1 MYITPTY
8 DENPLESI
16 NGTATVMSEKA
27 FNARYP
33 NGKISRKAKEYG
45 KTFVCRRGC
54 NTRTS
59 TYTEEFKWEDVYD
72 GTEESLGKL
81 MKRLENDT
89 TATRKKR
96 PEKRKVADD
105 DFTGV
110 DVADSDLEQETP
122 RKKQKFS
129 SAASTPRKIRTPS
142 KLLTPRHKRYI
153 CPVFVF
159 LYSNILQSDRQETPR
174 IHTPR
179 NSCLRS

>member
-16 NGTATVMSEKA
+16 NGTAIIMSEKT
-27 FNARYP
+27 FNTRYP
-33 NGKISRKAKEYG
+33 NGKIPRKTKGYG

-59 TYTEEFKWEDVYD
+59 TYTEEFKWEDIYD
-72 GTEESLGKL
+72 GTEEGLNKL
-81 MKRLENDT
+81 IKRLEDDT

-96 PEKRKVADD
+96 PEKRKIADD

-110 DVADSDLEQETP
+110 DVADSDLEQDTP

-142 KLLTPRHKRYI
+142 KLLTPNHKRY
-153 CPVFVF
+153 VLARFYFSVK
-159 LYSNILQSDRQETPR
+159 
-174 IHTPR
+174 
-179 NSCLRS
+179 

>member
-8 DENPLESI
+8 DNNPLESI
-16 NGTATVMSEKA
+16 NGTAIIMSEKA
-27 FNARYP
+27 FNTKFP
-33 NGKISRKAKEYG
+33 NGKLPRKAKGYG

-59 TYTEEFKWEDVYD
+59 TYTEEFKWEDVYE
-72 GTEESLGKL
+72 GTEESLSKL

-96 PEKRKVADD
+96 PEKRKIGDD

-122 RKKQKFS
+122 KKKQKFS

-142 KLLTPRHKRYI
+142 KLLTPSHKRHV
-153 CPVFVF
+153 PLGFVWSSTN
-159 LYSNILQSDRQETPR
+159 YVIE
-174 IHTPR
+174 
-179 NSCLRS
+179 